1 MHFYY
6 HTKSMKRLFLLP
18 LFLLFLLMT
27 ATPILAA
34 TSSSSA
40 QPTPSQ
46 LVNVNYDLPYPGLL
60 PDNPLYVLKVMRDG
74 IVGFFISDPM
84 EKSKFDLLQAD
95 KRLNAGVYLSQ
106 EQKVNEGLVVSTIS
120 KGENYFQE
128 AIGQLS
134 QAKMQGQSIGNQAGI
149 LETAAEKHVY
159 VIHQVAASLSP
170 SSQKALKGE
179 AARAVAFEKMVK
191 QTAQK

>member
-1 MHFYY
+1 
-6 HTKSMKRLFLLP
+6 MKRLFLLP
-18 LFLLFLLMT
+18 LFLLFLFMT
-27 ATPILAA
+27 ATPMLAD

-40 QPTPSQ
+40 QPTPIQ

-60 PDNPLYVLKVMRDG
+60 PDNPLYLLKVMRDG
-74 IVGFFISDPM
+74 IVGFFISDPL

-95 KRLNAGVYLSQ
+95 KRLNAGVYLTHESR
-106 EQKVNEGLVVSTIS
+106 VNEGLVVSTIS

-134 QAKMQGQSIGNQAGI
+134 LAKMQGHDIGNEAGV
-149 LETAAEKHVY
+149 LQTAAEKHRY
-159 VIHQVAASLSP
+159 VINQVERSLSP
-170 SSQKALKGE
+170 SYQKALQGE
-179 AARAVAFEKMVK
+179 EARVVGFEKMVK